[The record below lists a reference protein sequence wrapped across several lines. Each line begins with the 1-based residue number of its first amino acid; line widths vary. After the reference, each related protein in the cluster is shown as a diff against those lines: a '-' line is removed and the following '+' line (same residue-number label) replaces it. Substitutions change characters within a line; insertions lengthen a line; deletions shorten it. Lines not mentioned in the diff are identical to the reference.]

1 MRRPVEE
8 TRLRKFMQALGAKA
22 KRRAQV
28 YLTGGASAVLLGW
41 RPSTIDID
49 LEIVPEQDHL
59 LQAIPALKEEL
70 EVNVELASP
79 AHFIPEL
86 PDWQQRSRFI
96 TQEGLLSF
104 YHYDFYAQALSKI
117 ERAHDQDLKDVEEM
131 LRQGLVQPARLREL
145 FDTIAPKL
153 YRFPS
158 IHPDSFRHRLE
169 EILTKSD

>member
-1 MRRPVEE
+1 MRRPVE
-8 TRLRKFMQALGAKA
+8 TARLRKFMQALGAEA
-22 KRRAQV
+22 EQGAQI

-49 LEIVPEQDHL
+49 LEMVPEQDSL
-59 LQAIPALKEEL
+59 LRAIPALKEEL
-70 EVNVELASP
+70 EINVELASP

-86 PDWQQRSRFI
+86 PHWQQRSRFI
-96 TQEGLLSF
+96 AQERLLSF

-131 LRQGLVQPARLREL
+131 LRQGLVEPKQLKEL
-145 FDTIAPKL
+145 FDRIALKL

-158 IHPDSFRHRLE
+158 IHPDSFRLRME